1 MITDHGG
8 NLFNVNPLL
17 DPLGLQFNGGPT
29 QTVALQNS
37 SPAIDAV
44 PVAHCTDL
52 ATPPHPLTTDR
63 RGLPRPDLSETACD
77 IGAYELQ
84 DTIAFSHF
92 SGSLRIDPD
101 AGFFGLSGSF
111 TLGTG
116 GIFNPASNSVTF
128 SVGSYS
134 ITAPAG
140 RFVRYSTGYVYQGTF
155 NGIFVC
161 VFIKFTSTPGKYVLL
176 ATARGVIP
184 ATASPVPV
192 SLYSGSTQMTATFD

>member
-1 MITDHGG
+1 M
-8 NLFNVNPLL
+8 
-17 DPLGLQFNGGPT
+17 
-29 QTVALQNS
+29 
-37 SPAIDAV
+37 
-44 PVAHCTDL
+44 
-52 ATPPHPLTTDR
+52 
-63 RGLPRPDLSETACD
+63 
-77 IGAYELQ
+77 Q

-101 AGFFGLSGSF
+101 AGVFNLSGGF

-134 ITAPAG
+134 VTVPAG
-140 RFVRYSTGYVYQGTF
+140 RFVSNSTGYVYQGMV
-155 NGIFVC
+155 NGIFASVL
-161 VFIKFTSTPGKYVLL
+161 IKFTSTPRQYLLL

-192 SLYSGSTQMTATFD
+192 SLYSGNSSGSTQMNATFD